1 MRKQRFYSY
10 LIGILFFY
18 VITLSNAKAANYVI
32 EFWRG
37 ELPSVL
43 PDKLIHDP
51 SDRKMN
57 VLFIAVDDL
66 RPELHCYGNKQI
78 ISPNIDK
85 LAEQGLLFERAY
97 CQQSLCAPSRASL
110 LTGLRPDATG
120 VCDLSTHFR
129 KKVPDVVTIP
139 QHFKNHGYHS
149 QSIGKIYHG
158 SFEILSRNHNDP
170 KSWSVP
176 EWWPGPRY
184 YYTPEG
190 VRVARE
196 VYSKSR
202 RRGDAPVDNWVNCF
216 VRGLATEAPDV
227 PDNVPCDG
235 QTTEKA
241 IQTLRQIKDKPFFL
255 GVGFLKPHIPFVAPK
270 KYWDLYKR
278 EDIRLARNRTRPKNT
293 PDMAFPEGTEMRS
306 YYDIPDEKNV
316 SDEKARTLIHGYYAC
331 VSYVDAQVGL
341 VIGEL
346 ERLGLRENTIII
358 LWGDHGW
365 KLGEYNSWSKLT
377 NFELDTR
384 APMII
389 SVPGQKT
396 AGEKTSS
403 LVEFLD
409 IYPTLSELC
418 GLPIPKH
425 CQGLSMVPLLDNPN
439 RKFKDAAYSQF
450 PRKEYGVMGYSMRT
464 DRYRYAEWIKDGDVL
479 EKELYDHQNDPQEN
493 RNVVNEPGNRQLII
507 KLSKMLRKGRNVDMG
522 TN

>member
-1 MRKQRFYSY
+1 VNQKMRKQRFYSY

-176 EWWPGPRY
+176 EWWPGPRIALS
-184 YYTPEG
+184 G
-190 VRVARE
+190 VWQQ
-196 VYSKSR
+196 KH
-202 RRGDAPVDNWVNCF
+202 PMC
-216 VRGLATEAPDV
+216 LTMCPAT
-227 PDNVPCDG
+227 
-235 QTTEKA
+235 
-241 IQTLRQIKDKPFFL
+241 DKPPRKL
-255 GVGFLKPHIPFVAPK
+255 S
-270 KYWDLYKR
+270 
-278 EDIRLARNRTRPKNT
+278 RLC
-293 PDMAFPEGTEMRS
+293 GRS
-306 YYDIPDEKNV
+306 
-316 SDEKARTLIHGYYAC
+316 
-331 VSYVDAQVGL
+331 
-341 VIGEL
+341 
-346 ERLGLRENTIII
+346 
-358 LWGDHGW
+358 
-365 KLGEYNSWSKLT
+365 
-377 NFELDTR
+377 
-384 APMII
+384 
-389 SVPGQKT
+389 
-396 AGEKTSS
+396 KTSRFFW
-403 LVEFLD
+403 E
-409 IYPTLSELC
+409 
-418 GLPIPKH
+418 
-425 CQGLSMVPLLDNPN
+425 
-439 RKFKDAAYSQF
+439 
-450 PRKEYGVMGYSMRT
+450 
-464 DRYRYAEWIKDGDVL
+464 
-479 EKELYDHQNDPQEN
+479 
-493 RNVVNEPGNRQLII
+493 
-507 KLSKMLRKGRNVDMG
+507 
-522 TN
+522 